1 MHSSACFHVF
11 FRPGILSQ
19 RAGSHHQKVSTLTN
33 CSLSVLTDRMKDSG
47 SWPSFSSS
55 LCSRSLHLPKK
66 SPMKKRHRNKNNGC
80 SLCRAGMASHKVN
93 RHGSHPKRS
102 LEHMHIPEM
111 NALCNQGCTRALL
124 PHFLP
129 FLVVNTVMTYLKREI
144 MHNAP
149 G

>member
-19 RAGSHHQKVSTLTN
+19 RAGSHHQKVATLTN
-33 CSLSVLTDRMKDSG
+33 CSLSVLTDQMKDSG

-66 SPMKKRHRNKNNGC
+66 SLMKKRHRNKNNGC

-102 LEHMHIPEM
+102 LELSTCTSLKWMHFATKDAPE
-111 NALCNQGCTRALL
+111 LSY
-124 PHFLP
+124 PISFL
-129 FLVVNTVMTYLKREI
+129 FW
-144 MHNAP
+144 
-149 G
+149 